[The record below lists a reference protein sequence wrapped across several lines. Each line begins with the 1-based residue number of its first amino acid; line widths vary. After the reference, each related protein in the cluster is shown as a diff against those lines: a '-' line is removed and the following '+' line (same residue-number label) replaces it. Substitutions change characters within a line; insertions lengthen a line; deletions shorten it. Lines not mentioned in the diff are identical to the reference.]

1 MSESIKLKHLSDI
14 RNVQWYFENGGRIK
28 RKDGT
33 YKGVDYYPE
42 YYYNAK
48 ENNPVSIKHKVIKW
62 INFRMISPRT
72 TTHYDKIGLIKVTYK
87 FDHFQNDSFFT
98 DWIDEWSVD
107 DWLKQNVTSGLNTG
121 VGISVI
127 DIPQHRRAIQ
137 KENEQQ
143 EEYDDYDDDSDYDMN
158 QGEYDNFYNYRDYS
172 YEDMIQDAFEGDA
185 SLLWNID

>member
-28 RKDGT
+28 RKNGT
-33 YKGVDYYPE
+33 YKAIDYYPE

-48 ENNPVSIKHKVIKW
+48 EYNPVSINNKPIKW

-72 TTHYDKIGLIKVTYK
+72 KTHFDKIGLIKVVYK
-87 FDHFQNDSFFT
+87 FETFQNNMVFT
-98 DWIDEWSVD
+98 DWIDEWSVN
-107 DWLKQNVTSGLNTG
+107 DWLKQNVTSGLNIG
-121 VGISVI
+121 NSSIIEV
-127 DIPQHRRAIQ
+127 PQHRRAIQ
-137 KENEQQ
+137 KGNEQQ
-143 EEYDDYDDDSDYDMN
+143 EEYDDDYDDDNDIYQD
-158 QGEYDNFYNYRDYS
+158 EYDNFYNYRDYS